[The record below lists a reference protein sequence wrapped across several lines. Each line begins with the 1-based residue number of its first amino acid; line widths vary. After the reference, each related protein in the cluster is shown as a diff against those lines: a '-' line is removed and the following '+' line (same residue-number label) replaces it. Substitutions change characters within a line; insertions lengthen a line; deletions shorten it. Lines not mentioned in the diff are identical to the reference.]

1 MVIEKGG
8 IVYGATF
15 NNENMV
21 EHIKVDN
28 INDLNKLRGSKYVQ
42 SKIGNTYFEIKDFYI
57 ALIV

>member
-1 MVIEKGG
+1 MVPL
-8 IVYGATF
+8 F

-42 SKIGNTYFEIKDFYI
+42 SKIGNTFIFEIKVI
-57 ALIV
+57 